1 MVLSTELK
9 MLFYSAILGIIQ
21 LLIAASLA
29 TSQRG
34 VKWNLSPRDE
44 KQPELTGVAGRMDR
58 AFKNFMETF
67 PFFIAAILIVQ
78 ITQMQSSASTYGAMI
93 YFWARL
99 IYVPLYAA
107 GIPVVRTLVWSLA
120 FIGIIMVMTA
130 LF

>member
-67 PFFIAAILIVQ
+67 PFFITAILIVQ

-99 IYVPLYAA
+99 VYVPLYAA

>member
-99 IYVPLYAA
+99 VYVPLYAA
-107 GIPVVRTLVWSLA
+107 GIPVVRTVVWSLA
-120 FIGIIMVMTA
+120 FIGIIMVMSA

>member
-21 LLIAASLA
+21 LLLAAHFSTL
-29 TSQRG
+29 QRG

-44 KQPELTGVAGRMDR
+44 KVPELTGVAGRLDR

-67 PFFIAAILIVQ
+67 PFFIAAIIMVQ
-78 ITQMQSSASTYGAMI
+78 ITQMHSTMSSMGAMI

-99 IYVPLYAA
+99 VYVPLYAA
-107 GIPVVRTLVWSLA
+107 GIPAVRTLVWTVSLV
-120 FIGIIMVMTA
+120 GLIMVMAA

>member
-9 MLFYSAILGIIQ
+9 MLFYSAIFGIIQ

-99 IYVPLYAA
+99 VYVPLYAA